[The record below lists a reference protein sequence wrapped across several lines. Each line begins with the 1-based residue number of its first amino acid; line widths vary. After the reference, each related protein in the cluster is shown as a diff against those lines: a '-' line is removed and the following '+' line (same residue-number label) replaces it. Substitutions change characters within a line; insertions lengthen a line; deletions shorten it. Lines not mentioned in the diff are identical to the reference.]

1 MKKSNVR
8 TDFAIDK
15 VNFLNQNLDPTL
27 TSSGHYAV
35 PISRTE
41 KLLANM
47 DSTDDSEKV
56 FLTKNNLSSKSSD
69 EKKKIAKKLHC
80 QFGHS
85 SSEKLKKLLQSAN
98 IHDKELIEEINNIEE
113 QCDICLQYK
122 KPKLRPVVGFSL
134 SKDFNDVVAVDV
146 KAMEM
151 GHILHIVE
159 HATRFSAEAVVKSK
173 HKEEMAE
180 DQQMNIPS
188 LFRLKN
194 TRV

>member
-122 KPKLRPVVGFSL
+122 KPKLIPVVGFSL

-173 HKEEMAE
+173 QKEEMAE

>member
-173 HKEEMAE
+173 QKEEMAE

>member
-1 MKKSNVR
+1 MKKSNVT

-15 VNFLNQNLDPTL
+15 VNFLNQNVDPTL

-56 FLTKNNLSSKSSD
+56 FLTKNNLSTKSID
-69 EKKKIAKKLHC
+69 EKKKIVKKLHC

-98 IHDKELIEEINNIEE
+98 IQD
-113 QCDICLQYK
+113 
-122 KPKLRPVVGFSL
+122 
-134 SKDFNDVVAVDV
+134 
-146 KAMEM
+146 
-151 GHILHIVE
+151 
-159 HATRFSAEAVVKSK
+159 
-173 HKEEMAE
+173 
-180 DQQMNIPS
+180 
-188 LFRLKN
+188 
-194 TRV
+194 

>member
-1 MKKSNVR
+1 MKKSNVT

-15 VNFLNQNLDPTL
+15 VNFLNQNVDPTL

-41 KLLANM
+41 KLLGNM

-56 FLTKNNLSSKSSD
+56 FLTKNNLSSKSVD

-85 SSEKLKKLLQSAN
+85 SLEKLKKLLQSAN
-98 IHDKELIEEINNIEE
+98 IQVKELIEEINNIEE
-113 QCDICLQYK
+113 QCDTYK
-122 KPKLRPVVGFSL
+122 KPKLRPIVGFSL

-159 HATRFSAEAVVKSK
+159 HATRFSAAAVVKSK
-173 HKEEMAE
+173 QKEEMAE
-180 DQQMNIPS
+180 DQQMNISS
-188 LFRLKN
+188 LFRVKN
-194 TRV
+194 TGCLM

>member
-27 TSSGHYAV
+27 TSTGHYAV

-173 HKEEMAE
+173 QKEEMAE